1 MQVMQNLSP
10 DSFTLVSVI
19 SALAELSMPRQA
31 KWIHRLDE
39 KHVSTWN
46 AMIDG
51 YGTHSLWEEIHNN
64 LAFAKKATKKVFEL
78 FPDDGGYHVL
88 LANIYATDAKWD
100 KAASVRNSMDRTG
113 IRKTPGCSLVDLRNE
128 IHLYSERC
136 SGNCSIPSEELAI
149 AFALLNTAPGTTAL

>member
-10 DSFTLVSVI
+10 DSFTLVRVI

-51 YGTHSLWEEIHNN
+51 YGTHSLWEE
-64 LAFAKKATKKVFEL
+64 AVEL
-78 FPDDGGYHVL
+78 FEEMRKGHPKPNEVTFLCVVSACSHSGYV
-88 LANIYATDAKWD
+88 D
-100 KAASVRNSMDRTG
+100 KGR
-113 IRKTPGCSLVDLRNE
+113 
-128 IHLYSERC
+128 YYF
-136 SGNCSIPSEELAI
+136 SIMKEA
-149 AFALLNTAPGTTAL
+149 